1 VSEIRVISIVDG
13 DLPVRDTTTDPIRTM
28 GAVLEVF
35 QRAEDPP
42 KRYKRE

>member
-13 DLPVRDTTTDPIRTM
+13 DLPVRDATTDPIKMM

-35 QRAEDPP
+35 QRAEDAS